1 MLSLTME
8 MYRGVIQVNANF
20 TDFANDNWWCCFF
33 QLDDDDWPELR
44 GAERLIAHLICKVA
58 SLLDNPSGPFLGSKY
73 FLQAEGNHYDNGFHI
88 HVVIGGPFIT
98 PRNVCSV
105 VDGGFNKVL
114 ADFTSPPICV
124 QFKPAVTKKGKYHR
138 DGFDFVTNYLMPK
151 LYPNVIYSV
160 TNLDEYQYVCNSLS
174 YRRTMHRKL
183 QGPGISNEA
192 SGNSSI
198 SFEEPAA
205 KKSKVVTVKGE
216 KFCSLVDTLIER
228 NIFNESKWK
237 EVDFKEYASLSASV
251 AGVHQ
256 IKTAL
261 TLAVSKCNSPQYL
274 GEILTRPSTTN
285 FNIRENRIANIF
297 LNNNYCP
304 LYAGKMF
311 LAWVQKELG
320 KRNTIWLFG
329 PPSTGKTNIAM
340 SIVSAVPTYGMVNWN
355 NENFPFNDVPYK
367 SIILWDEGLI
377 KSTVVEAAKSILGG
391 QPCRVD
397 QKNKGS
403 VEVTGTPVLITSNS
417 DMTRVVC
424 GNTVT
429 LVHQRALKDRMV
441 RFDLTVRCSNALG
454 LIPAD
459 EAKQWLWWAQH
470 NACDAFVQ
478 WQLSSDHTAWKVDRT
493 ELCHDFQSEPE
504 PNSSSDSVAD
514 EESIESFDRTD
525 LSTSWLD
532 VEDQSGGSENSNVSW
547 DIADLVSNDNW
558 IEDLSEDSC
567 PPARCS
573 TPVAVAEPVQV
584 PTGAGGELKW
594 EKNYSVH
601 ELNELKW
608 PLFDVDWV
616 WGSAVGR
623 PVCCVE
629 HDKEFGVHC
638 NLCLSLEVLPMLIEK
653 SVTLPDTLRCSAHGD
668 CTNPFDVLTCKKC
681 RDLSGLMSFL
691 EHE

>member
-1 MLSLTME
+1 ME

-33 QLDDDDWPELR
+33 QLDVDDWPELR
-44 GAERLIAHLICKVA
+44 GPERLMAHYICKVA
-58 SLLDNPSGPFLGSKY
+58 ALLDTPSGPFLGCKY
-73 FLQAEGNHYDNGFHI
+73 FLQVEGNHFDNGFHI
-88 HVVIGGPFIT
+88 HVVIGGPFLT
-98 PRNVCSV
+98 PRNVCSAV
-105 VDGGFNKVL
+105 EGGFNKVL
-114 ADFTSPPICV
+114 ADFTSPTITV
-124 QFKPAVTKKGKYHR
+124 QFKPAVSKKGKYHR
-138 DGFDFVTNYLMPK
+138 DGFDFVTYYLMPK

-160 TNLDEYQYVCNSLS
+160 TNLEEYQYVCNSLC
-174 YRRTMHRKL
+174 YRRTMHKR
-183 QGPGISNEA
+183 QQPCNGGSVEQ
-192 SGNSSI
+192 SSV
-198 SFEEPAA
+198 SLYSDGEPAN
-205 KKSKVVTVKGE
+205 KKSKVVTVRGE
-216 KFCSLVDTLIER
+216 KFCSLVDSLIER
-228 NIFNESKWK
+228 NIFNENKWK
-237 EVDFKEYASLSASV
+237 ETDFKEYAALSASV

-261 TLAVSKCNSPQYL
+261 TLAVSKCNSPAYL
-274 GEILTRPSTTN
+274 GEILTRPNTIN

-297 LNNNYCP
+297 LSNNYCP

-311 LAWVQKELG
+311 LAWVQKQLG

-340 SIVSAVPTYGMVNWN
+340 SLASAVPTYGMVNWN

-403 VEVTGTPVLITSNS
+403 VEVSGTPVLITSNS

-459 EAKQWLWWAQH
+459 EAKQWLWWAQN
-470 NACDAFVQ
+470 NACDAFTQ
-478 WQLSSDHTAWKVDRT
+478 WHLSSDHVAWKVDRT
-493 ELCHDFQSEPE
+493 TLCHDFQSEPE
-504 PNSSSDSVAD
+504 PDSELPSSGESV
-514 EESIESFDRTD
+514 ESFDRSD

-532 VEDQSGGSENSNVSW
+532 VQDQSSSPENSDVEW
-547 DIADLVSNDNW
+547 DIADLLSNEHW
-558 IEDLSEDSC
+558 IDDLQEDSC
-567 PPARCS
+567 SPPRCS
-573 TPVAVAEPVQV
+573 TPVAVAEPVEV
-584 PTGAGGELKW
+584 PTGTGGGLKW

-601 ELNELKW
+601 DTNELRW
-608 PLFDVDWV
+608 PMFSVDWV
-616 WGSAVGR
+616 WGTNVKR
-623 PVCCVE
+623 PVCCLE

-638 NLCLSLEVLPMLIEK
+638 SLCLSLEVLPMLIEK
-653 SVTLPDTLRCSAHGD
+653 SILVPDTLRCSAHGD